1 MVTLKGS
8 CEVYTQYLQSLR
20 VVQWYGG
27 RHPYAHDRVVHTCP
41 HSGCKIKVVMG
52 DRGGEVDLL

>member
-1 MVTLKGS
+1 MKGS

-41 HSGCKIKVVMG
+41 HTGCKIKVVMG